1 MRMHVPCRNA
11 RSHFDSSDRRLVLL
25 RLPLLRRRARCP
37 VSSSEGPVGFAM
49 PNRKKFAP
57 LGDGQGPFQ
66 MALAPIVERIQVL
79 ETFVADITP
88 DFAKRTI
95 QRCTE
100 LEQKCREHVNQ
111 TLLVIHNQKL
121 ALVEMVQRATAEAER
136 AARALEDAT
145 ARHTRE
151 AKGMRTELG
160 ILKDLLDKQSA
171 DLENQVGSV
180 HESMRA
186 HAHAM
191 EILDEKSEALTSQLE
206 SMHES
211 VEAHRRA
218 MGTWREECDSER
230 QRCEGMLADLKS
242 TLLQAGALRPAE
254 ILLRRAEFNI
264 EQRTLVGKARSLSRD
279 RDELRTHFQ
288 RAQSAAGTRSSLE
301 QTWYEPPGARGLPN
315 VQLPA
320 VHDAGPSNLSQQR

>member
-1 MRMHVPCRNA
+1 M
-11 RSHFDSSDRRLVLL
+11 
-25 RLPLLRRRARCP
+25 
-37 VSSSEGPVGFAM
+37 SSSEGPVGFAM
-49 PNRKKFAP
+49 PNRKKSAP

-145 ARHTRE
+145 ARHTSE

-160 ILKDLLDKQSA
+160 ILKDLIDKQSI

-186 HAHAM
+186 
-191 EILDEKSEALTSQLE
+191 LDERSEALTSQLE

-242 TLLQAGALRPAE
+242 TLQQAGAPRPAE

-279 RDELRTHFQ
+279 RDELRTHFR

-301 QTWYEPPGARGLPN
+301 QTWYEPPGERGLPN
-315 VQLPA
+315 VQLLPA

>member
-1 MRMHVPCRNA
+1 
-11 RSHFDSSDRRLVLL
+11 
-25 RLPLLRRRARCP
+25 
-37 VSSSEGPVGFAM
+37 
-49 PNRKKFAP
+49 
-57 LGDGQGPFQ
+57 
-66 MALAPIVERIQVL
+66 
-79 ETFVADITP
+79 
-88 DFAKRTI
+88 
-95 QRCTE
+95 
-100 LEQKCREHVNQ
+100 
-111 TLLVIHNQKL
+111 
-121 ALVEMVQRATAEAER
+121 
-136 AARALEDAT
+136 
-145 ARHTRE
+145 
-151 AKGMRTELG
+151 MRTELG

-242 TLLQAGALRPAE
+242 TLQQAGAPRPAE

-279 RDELRTHFQ
+279 RDELRTHFR

-301 QTWYEPPGARGLPN
+301 QTWYEPPGERGLPN
-315 VQLPA
+315 VQLLPA